1 MANRVSWNPDYSVGD
16 ATLDDQHRDILARCD
31 ALGECLGDDAADDA
45 RFRADF
51 AALMARAREH
61 FAAEKA
67 LLAARGYPELDAQ
80 QDEYDE
86 FEYLAAEIVTT
97 ENFDKVELQ
106 RFLAL
111 WWVGHIVGSGR
122 KQRAFLQK

>member
-1 MANRVSWNPDYSVGD
+1 MANRASWNPDYGVGD
-16 ATLDDQHRDILARCD
+16 ATLDAQHRDILARCD
-31 ALGECLGDDAADDA
+31 ALADHLDAAADDEK
-45 RFRADF
+45 FRAAFD
-51 AALMARAREH
+51 ALMALAREH
-61 FAAEKA
+61 FATEKA

-97 ENFDKVELQ
+97 ENFDKLELQ

-122 KQRAFLQK
+122 KHREFLKK

>member
-1 MANRVSWNPDYSVGD
+1 MSWNPDYSVGD

-31 ALGECLGDDAADDA
+31 ALGECLGDAAADDA

-51 AALMARAREH
+51 DALMARAREH

>member
-1 MANRVSWNPDYSVGD
+1 MANRVSWNPDYGVGD
-16 ATLDDQHRDILARCD
+16 ATLDAQHRDILARCD
-31 ALGECLGDDAADDA
+31 ALAECLGDDAADDG
-45 RFRADF
+45 RFRAGFD
-51 AALMARAREH
+51 ALMTLAREH
-61 FAAEKA
+61 FAAEQA

-97 ENFDKVELQ
+97 ENFDKIELQ